1 MSQGAADDTRD
12 EELLADL
19 FDTLLQEILDGRTPD
34 LTALHRD
41 RPELRERVQK
51 TWQLACSVAGRR
63 EPSRPVLGGY
73 EIVRE
78 LGHGGMGTVYLARH
92 LTLQRDVAIKVLPH
106 SLAMSPHAK
115 QRFVEE
121 ARALAQLRHDHVV
134 HVHRII
140 DHAEMLA
147 FEMEYIDGMSLQG
160 LIAQLQQCARPQALA
175 TLATVLGREPATL
188 GARSTVEWFV
198 RVAIRIA
205 RALGE
210 VHRAG
215 LVHRDVKPS
224 NILLRACGTPVL
236 ADFGLA
242 LQGDLDVASGKFAG
256 TPVYAAPERLR
267 GGDGRVDARTDVY
280 SLGVTLYEA
289 LTHSPPYRGSTTHE
303 VLKHIEAGRVPSLRR
318 RAAHVSH
325 DLAIVVQKA
334 MEADPRHRYATA
346 DEFAD
351 DLERLLTLQPIHARP
366 AGPLRRAAKF
376 VRRHQRLFVA
386 GLAGAVLFAGALW
399 PLAAHASARA
409 AAGKRAEAELL
420 AARTVLLAPE
430 ILPDSW
436 SPAAGTGKTVALASA
451 STARREALLAALRHY
466 DAAHDAVP
474 DDAAIARE
482 RAVVAAVAAIA
493 DGQQVP
499 EATAALLPRHTQA
512 MLERATAHQRLLE
525 GDAPSAIADSDD
537 ERAASGWLAFLC
549 GDLRA
554 GATCFARLPA
564 GHRDEALAE
573 ACSALRLAGEGAAE
587 RAYPQLFHAARAFPR
602 ATAITLAL
610 ADAAIAAGDLT
621 QARERLAELPPAANG
636 PIEARAAILA
646 ADLLAAAGDDQAAL
660 RAFRERSLADPTDPV
675 PRLRIA
681 ELLLRAGDADRAKL
695 VLTECLRRWPDL
707 ADARL
712 ALARMALQRHDTATY
727 LEHARAALRQLRKSE
742 APPAQ
747 LLAILRLG
755 GLRTLHDEVAAR
767 LGERPDRRRDT
778 TELPLSAWLHPDV
791 VHGIERTLHLLAT
804 IDDEADAAALVDT
817 RPLGIVLRTTWA
829 TVLNSPAMVQPL
841 PAWLPAALLGAIP
854 PLLGETTDRLGAW
867 LLPYQ
872 SILGSRLHQ
881 VTDRRLFWQ
890 PTDDCI
896 YGLQVL
902 RVGDLDGDTLGELC
916 FTAPS
921 NVQDQTPSH
930 LEIRSVAD
938 GSLLRT
944 WSLGER
950 RTMFAR
956 AAAALGDVDG
966 DLCDDLVIGMPVLS
980 LRGDPV
986 AAIEAWSGRTGQRI
1000 WRAEHPASSFG
1011 AALAAVGDLDGDG
1024 VRDLLAGVP
1033 PMTLREPGTA
1043 QVLSGRTG
1051 AVLHTLS
1058 GERTGVWFGAAVADP
1073 GDVTGDGTGDL
1084 LVGGNYG
1091 GAPGH
1096 VVVFDGRSG
1105 ALVTTFGDDD
1115 PDHRFGHTLLG
1126 VGDLDGDGR
1135 ADLAIAAPGQPTSK
1149 SLPGRV
1155 LVFSSRTSKL
1165 LYELRGDR
1173 PRDLFGYE
1181 LCYLPDWRRANEPA
1195 IAVAAAR
1202 GGPIGNGYVRVFA
1215 LPDAAPLQ
1223 TMAGHHGQHRFGVS
1237 LVDLGDRDGD
1247 GRRELGV
1254 TTLHGN
1260 RNAEFYVMTL
1270 RDAFPGGPLRGSPE
1284 PPRSA
1289 PKPPAGVLPK

>member
-34 LTALHRD
+34 LAAIHPD
-41 RPELRERVQK
+41 RPELRERVHK
-51 TWQLACSVAGRR
+51 AWQLACSVAGRR

-160 LIAQLQQCARPQALA
+160 LIARLQQCPKPQALA
-175 TLATVLGREPATL
+175 TLAAVLGREPSAL

-224 NILLRACGTPVL
+224 NILLRADGTPVL

-289 LTHSPPYRGSTTHE
+289 LTHSPPYRGSSTHE

-318 RAAHVSH
+318 RAGQVSH

-334 MEADPRHRYATA
+334 MEADTRHRYATA
-346 DEFAD
+346 DDFAD
-351 DLERLLTLQPIHARP
+351 DLERLLTLQPIQARP
-366 AGPLRRAAKF
+366 AGPLRRAVKF

-420 AARTVLLAPE
+420 AARSVLLAPE
-430 ILPDSW
+430 ILPESW
-436 SPAAGTGKTVALASA
+436 SPAAGTGKTVAPAAA

-474 DDAAIARE
+474 DDAAIACE
-482 RAVVAAVAAIA
+482 RAVVAAVAALA
-493 DGQQVP
+493 HGQEIP
-499 EATAALLPRHTQA
+499 PATAAMLPPRTRT
-512 MLERATAHQRLLE
+512 MLEHAAEHQRLLA
-525 GDAPSAIADSDD
+525 GDDDEVASSDD
-537 ERAASGWLAFLC
+537 ERTSSGWLAFLC

-554 GATCFARLPA
+554 SATCFARLPA

-573 ACSALRLAGEGAAE
+573 ACTALRLAGEGPAE
-587 RAYPQLFHAARAFPR
+587 HAYPQLFHAARAFPR

-610 ADAAIAAGDLT
+610 ADAAIAAGDLA
-621 QARERLAELPPAANG
+621 QARARLAELPPAANG
-636 PIEARAAILA
+636 PIAARAAILA
-646 ADLLAAAGDDQAAL
+646 ADLLAAAGDDEAAL
-660 RAFRERSLADPTDPV
+660 RAFRERSLAEPSDPV

-681 ELLLRAGDADRAKL
+681 ELLLRGGDAARAER
-695 VLTECLRRWPDL
+695 VLTDCLRRWPDL

-755 GLRTLHDEVAAR
+755 GLRTLHDEMAAT
-767 LGERPDRRRDT
+767 LGERPSNRRDEA
-778 TELPLSAWLHPDV
+778 ELPLVSWLGRDV
-791 VHGIERTLHLLAT
+791 VRGSEQVLRLLAT
-804 IDDEADAAALVDT
+804 FDESADAASLVDT
-817 RPLGIVLRTTWA
+817 RPLGIGLRATWTTLLRCPGLLQVA
-829 TVLNSPAMVQPL
+829 
-841 PAWLPAALLGAIP
+841 PAWLSATSLVGLPAVLGAP
-854 PLLGETTDRLGAW
+854 TDHLGSF

-872 SILGSRLHQ
+872 SILGNRLRQ
-881 VTDRRLFWQ
+881 VNDRRLFWQ
-890 PTDDCI
+890 PAEDCI

-921 NVQDQTPSH
+921 NLRDQSVSH
-930 LEIRSVAD
+930 LEIRSAAD
-938 GSLLRT
+938 GSPLRT
-944 WSLGER
+944 WRIGDDL
-950 RTMFAR
+950 TMFAR

-966 DLCDDLVIGMPVLS
+966 DLCDDLAIGMPVAS
-980 LRGDPV
+980 LAGDPA
-986 AAIEAWSGRTGQRI
+986 AAIEAWSGRTGERI
-1000 WRAEHPASSFG
+1000 WRTEHEVSSFG
-1011 AALAAVGDLDGDG
+1011 AALAAIGDVDGDG
-1024 VRDLLAGVP
+1024 VRDLLAGISP
-1033 PMTLREPGTA
+1033 LTLQEPGGA

-1051 AVLHTLS
+1051 RVLHTLR
-1058 GERTGVWFGAAVADP
+1058 GERTGIWFGAAVAAA
-1073 GDVTGDGTGDL
+1073 GDVTGDGVDDL

-1091 GAPGH
+1091 DAPGH
-1096 VVVFDGRSG
+1096 VAVFDGHSG
-1105 ALVTTFGDDD
+1105 AVVTTFGDDD
-1115 PDHRFGHTLLG
+1115 ASSRFGHTLLG
-1126 VGDLDGDGR
+1126 VGDLDRDGR
-1135 ADLAIAAPGQPTSK
+1135 ADLAIAAPGQPNSNTQ
-1149 SLPGRV
+1149 PGRV
-1155 LVFSSRTSKL
+1155 LVFSSRTNKR

-1173 PRDLFGYE
+1173 PRDLFGLE
-1181 LCYLPDWRRANEPA
+1181 LCHLPDWRHASEPA
-1195 IAVAAAR
+1195 IAVAAGR

-1215 LPDAAPLQ
+1215 LPDGAPLQ

-1270 RDAFPGGPLRGSPE
+1270 RDAFPGGPMRGSPE

-1289 PKPPAGVLPK
+1289 PKRPAGVLPK